1 MKRDIASRSRASVP
15 AACLLAGLVLA
26 AGCGGG
32 SASAPAPSP
41 TPFKPILRS
50 FGGMAALPEARTY
63 LSAIEVGGSIYAVG
77 GLPPLAPRPPYHN
90 TTTTVFLARILAGGV
105 IDRWQE
111 TASLNVSRSATALVA
126 WNPPTGAR
134 WLYAV
139 GGQSDDGGG
148 ETTVERALIQ
158 PDGTLSHWEMTDPL
172 PASLS
177 LGTMARIGNTVILV
191 GVSVDS
197 SARNL
202 VLLATLGPDGFGPW
216 RGGTSLPEPTLGG
229 AAFSVR
235 DRVHVVVGNTGSDWS
250 SHTYSATLDAA
261 GNLGAWTPGPPIGVD
276 RYLAPL
282 APDGHGGAFLL
293 GGIGRRDV
301 VTTVEHSATDAAG
314 NLLGWTTAGA
324 LPTPTAG
331 MAAVTVGSSLY
342 TIGGLTGSIPGADG
356 TAAVWISPIE

>member
-1 MKRDIASRSRASVP
+1 MDLASRSRASVLAP
-15 AACLLAGLVLA
+15 CLLAACLLA

-32 SASAPAPSP
+32 SGSASTPAPSP
-41 TPFKPILRS
+41 TPFKPILRA

-63 LSAIEVGGSIYAVG
+63 LSAIEVGGFMYAVG

-90 TTTTVFLARILAGGV
+90 TTTTVFLARILAAGV

-111 TASLNVSRSATALVA
+111 TAPLNVSRSSTALVA

-148 ETTVERALIQ
+148 EATVERALIQ

-172 PASLS
+172 PAFLS
-177 LGTMARIGNTVILV
+177 LGTTARIGNTVILV
-191 GVSVDS
+191 GAFVESQ
-197 SARNL
+197 ARTL
-202 VLLATLGPDGFGPW
+202 VLLATLGPDGFGAW

-261 GNLGAWTPGPPIGVD
+261 GNLGAWTAGPPIGVL

-293 GGIGRRDV
+293 GGIGRQDV
-301 VTTVEHSATDAAG
+301 VSSVEHSATDAAG
-314 NLLGWTTAGA
+314 NLLGWTAAGVLPARTAG
-324 LPTPTAG
+324 L
-331 MAAVTVGSSLY
+331 AAVTVGSSLY
-342 TIGGLTGSIPGADG
+342 TIGGLTGSIPGAAG